1 MTPASFHDSFNHV
14 SVDLFVDDLFSISVK
29 KWVLYTSCLICW
41 GQAGKNEFLNKNKL
55 DIKYE
60 LTKKTGEFNWFIDM
74 FEKNIAHQNEE
85 LPSKI
90 NICMIIFYTI
100 L

>member
-41 GQAGKNEFLNKNKL
+41 GQAIHINNNHSKHKADLRSTLCLFL
-55 DIKYE
+55 
-60 LTKKTGEFNWFIDM
+60 
-74 FEKNIAHQNEE
+74 
-85 LPSKI
+85 
-90 NICMIIFYTI
+90 IFY
-100 L
+100 